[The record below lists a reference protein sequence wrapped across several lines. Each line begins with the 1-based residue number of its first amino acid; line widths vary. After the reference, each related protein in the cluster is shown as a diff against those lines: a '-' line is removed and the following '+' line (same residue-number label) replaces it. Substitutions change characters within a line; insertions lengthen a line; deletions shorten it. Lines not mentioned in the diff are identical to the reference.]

1 MFYPPVTGGLRPFP
15 SAFGGKGSARANPI
29 RYGSSLVHHEQK
41 ILLVSGSENN
51 KKAAKKPSPR
61 HIWPLLQSELERISR
76 VSEMGNGGRTYMRY
90 QRAYAR
96 RQRAVTFTRSST
108 RTVTIPLNPVDFER
122 LERLA
127 AKHNIGNATLGRE
140 IIRKYLKRHE
150 LA

>member
-1 MFYPPVTGGLRPFP
+1 M
-15 SAFGGKGSARANPI
+15 KRAA
-29 RYGSSLVHHEQK
+29 E
-41 ILLVSGSENN
+41 
-51 KKAAKKPSPR
+51 AASPKKPSPR
-61 HIWPLLQSELERISR
+61 HIWPLPQSELERISR
-76 VSEMGNGGRTYMRY
+76 VSKMGNGGFTYMRI

-108 RTVTIPLNPVDFER
+108 RTVTIPLNPPDFER

-140 IIRKYLKRHE
+140 IILKYLKRYE